1 MEANNAICGFVDQKE
16 LAILDE
22 PGFVMSAET
31 KVELPNQTNAIP
43 DKNSFSFL
51 KQIFFIDDTLTN
63 KISYYHILLL
73 LFSLP
78 FDFFYSHIILV
89 SFGVHTLIN
98 FKKENIRSIF
108 NVRTLILQS
117 VFFVTLF
124 GIVYSPDKNAGFT
137 GLGRQLA
144 ILLIPILFSITSL
157 DLKKYRNNFL
167 LGFSLC
173 STLTIGYLYL
183 DALRVIH
190 YYDYALKTLF
200 SAAFTNHNFSDPIGM
215 HATFLALQ
223 VGLAL
228 VYLLSILIKQ
238 TDRNSKL
245 FYGACCGL
253 LSIGLLQLSSK
264 SVCVAILIAVCF
276 AIPFFILKERRK
288 RLQFIIASLAIV
300 ILSAWVLSRSQ
311 TFRDRFFND
320 LKDDISQSSN
330 GDITD
335 PRLSRWKV
343 AAELISK
350 SPVIGY
356 GSGAEIGLLKNGY
369 FDKKLYNS
377 FLNNLNAHNEYL
389 SILLATGIWGLMV
402 YLTSLYYGF
411 KNAMASNDVIYLTFI
426 LLIVIVSLS
435 ESVFDVDKGTMFY
448 GLFFSFFV
456 FTNSGIKEI
465 KKQ

>member
-1 MEANNAICGFVDQKE
+1 MEANNAIYGFGDQEE
-16 LAILDE
+16 LTMLDE
-22 PGFVMSAET
+22 PGFDKTTVTKAELQ
-31 KVELPNQTNAIP
+31 KQTDAIP
-43 DKNSFSFL
+43 DKNPHSFL
-51 KQIFFIDDTLTN
+51 KQIFVIDDTLTN

-78 FDFFYSHIILV
+78 FDLFYSHIILI
-89 SFGVHTLIN
+89 SFGLHTLIN
-98 FKKENIRSIF
+98 LKKENVRSIF
-108 NVRTLILQS
+108 NVRTVILQS
-117 VFFVTLF
+117 AFFITLL
-124 GIVYSPDKNAGFT
+124 GIAYSPNKGAGFT
-137 GLGRQLA
+137 ELGRQLA
-144 ILLIPILFSITSL
+144 ILLIPILFSTTSL
-157 DLKKYRNNFL
+157 DLKKYKDNFL

-173 STLTIGYLYL
+173 STLTIAYLYL

-190 YYDYALKTLF
+190 YYGYSIETLF
-200 SAAFTNHNFSDPIGM
+200 SAAFTNHNFSDPVGM

-228 VYLLSILIKQ
+228 VYLLSVLI
-238 TDRNSKL
+238 NSTKINAKL

-264 SVCVAILIAVCF
+264 SVCVTILIAVCI
-276 AIPFFILKERRK
+276 ALPFFILKGKRK
-288 RLQFIIASLAIV
+288 RSQFIIVSFAVVLFSTLI
-300 ILSAWVLSRSQ
+300 LSRSQ

-320 LKDDISQSSN
+320 LKDDISQSTN

-343 AAELISK
+343 AGELIIK

-356 GSGAEIGLLKNGY
+356 GSGAETDLLSKGY

-377 FLNNLNAHNEYL
+377 FLNKLNAHNEYL
-389 SILLATGIWGLMV
+389 SLLLATGILGLLI
-402 YLTSLYYGF
+402 YLSTLYYGF
-411 KNAMASNDVIYLTFI
+411 KNAMASKDVLYLTFI

-435 ESVFDVDKGTMFY
+435 ENVLDVDKGTMFY
-448 GLFFSFFV
+448 GLFFSFFA
-456 FTNSGIKEI
+456 FTNSGIKEL